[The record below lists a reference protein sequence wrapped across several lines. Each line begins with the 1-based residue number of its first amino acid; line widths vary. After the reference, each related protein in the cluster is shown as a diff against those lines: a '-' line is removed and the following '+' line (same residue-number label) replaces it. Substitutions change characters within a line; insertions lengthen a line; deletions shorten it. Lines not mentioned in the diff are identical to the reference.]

1 MFDITKL
8 LNFSTDEIIIDEVI
22 KIPEEY
28 LNNTDIRRISDVIT
42 KGKVYFSEN
51 EYQIDLSINC
61 KLVLPCSISLK
72 DVDYEINTSFNEIIS
87 KDDEKVE
94 KNDKIINNCIDLVSI
109 VWQNI
114 LVEIPL
120 KVVSPDIDNH
130 NIYEDGWK
138 FITDEETDEEIDPRL
153 SKLKDY
159 LGE

>member
-28 LNNTDIRRISDVIT
+28 LTNTDIRRISDVIT

-72 DVDYEINTSFNEIIS
+72 DVDYEINTSFNEI
-87 KDDEKVE
+87 
-94 KNDKIINNCIDLVSI
+94 
-109 VWQNI
+109 
-114 LVEIPL
+114 
-120 KVVSPDIDNH
+120 
-130 NIYEDGWK
+130 
-138 FITDEETDEEIDPRL
+138 
-153 SKLKDY
+153 
-159 LGE
+159 